1 MRITKLRIKNFYG
14 IKELELDG
22 KDVELTGTNGAGK
35 SSVIDSIRTALTNK
49 SNRPYI
55 LRNGES
61 EGEIYVETDTG
72 LVINRKKRTDQADYK
87 SVKNGS
93 EVITSPESFLSTLF
107 TPLQLNPVSF
117 IQMSEKEQNQAI
129 LDLVEFAW
137 DIPWIISQFGEVP
150 RDVDYDQNILQV
162 LHDIQSEN
170 GYYFKHRQDINRD
183 IKSKTAQAEGLASGI
198 PARFD
203 AAHWESFDLSAK
215 YRELAEGQKTNDEIS
230 RAKMFHDSYNDKVRG
245 IDGKREIAVSALR
258 SESESERNNLNSLIS
273 RLKAEIVA
281 AKEKL
286 AGLDARLN
294 ERIAVVDAQREAE
307 IAKLDKDMGVASDY
321 MSRTPVDTKSIQSDI
336 DIAEEMK
343 KKLYDYN
350 RMAALQ
356 DEVKMLTA
364 ESDELTAKIERARE
378 LPGVILETA
387 KLPVEGLTVV
397 DGVPLVNGLPIRNL
411 SEGEMLDLCVDVA
424 LSKPNGIQL
433 ILIDGAEKLSEINR
447 QHLYEKCKEKGV
459 QVIASRTT
467 DDPDLLVTAL

>member
-1 MRITKLRIKNFYG
+1 MRITKLRIKNVFG
-14 IKELELDG
+14 IRELELDG
-22 KDVELTGTNGAGK
+22 KDVELIGTNGAGK
-35 SSVIDSIRTALTNK
+35 SSVIDAIRTALTNK

-55 LRNGES
+55 LRNGEN

-129 LDLVEFAW
+129 LDLIEFAW
-137 DIPWIISQFGEVP
+137 DIPWIIKQFGEVP

-215 YRELAEGQKTNDEIS
+215 YRELAEGQDINGKIA

-258 SESESERNNLNSLIS
+258 SETESERNTLNSTIS
-273 RLKAEIVA
+273 RLEAEIKA

-286 AGLDARLN
+286 AGLDARLD
-294 ERIAVVDAQREAE
+294 EKIAVVDAQREAD
-307 IAKLDKDMGVASDY
+307 IAKLDKDMGTASDY
-321 MSRTPVDTKSIQSDI
+321 MSRTPVDTKSIQADI
-336 DIAEEMK
+336 DTAEEMK

-350 RMAALQ
+350 RMVALQ
-356 DEVKMLTA
+356 DEVEKLTA
-364 ESDELTAKIERARE
+364 ESDELTAKIDLARK
-378 LPGVILETA
+378 LPGVILESA
-387 KLPVEGLTVV
+387 KLPVEGLSVV

-411 SEGEMLDLCVDVA
+411 SEGEMLDLCVNVA

-433 ILIDGAEKLSEINR
+433 ILIDGAEKLSEVNR

>member
-1 MRITKLRIKNFYG
+1 MRITKLRIKNVFG
-14 IKELELDG
+14 IRELELDG
-22 KDVELTGTNGAGK
+22 KDVELIGTNGAGK
-35 SSVIDSIRTALTNK
+35 SSVIDAIRTALTNK

-55 LRNGES
+55 LRNGEN

-129 LDLVEFAW
+129 LDLIEFAW
-137 DIPWIISQFGEVP
+137 DISWIIKQFGEVP

-215 YRELAEGQKTNDEIS
+215 YRELAEGQDINGKIA

-258 SESESERNNLNSLIS
+258 SETESERNTLNSTIS
-273 RLKAEIVA
+273 RLEAEIKA

-286 AGLDARLN
+286 AGLDARLD
-294 ERIAVVDAQREAE
+294 EKIAVVDAQREAD
-307 IAKLDKDMGVASDY
+307 IAKLDKDMGTASDY
-321 MSRTPVDTKSIQSDI
+321 MSRTPVDTKSIQADI
-336 DIAEEMK
+336 DTAEEMK

-350 RMAALQ
+350 RMVALQ
-356 DEVKMLTA
+356 DEVEKLTA
-364 ESDELTAKIERARE
+364 ESDELTAKIDLARK
-378 LPGVILETA
+378 LPGVILESA
-387 KLPVEGLTVV
+387 KLPVEGLSVV

-411 SEGEMLDLCVDVA
+411 SEGEMLDLCVNVA

-433 ILIDGAEKLSEINR
+433 ILIDGAEKLSEVNR
-447 QHLYEKCKEKGV
+447 RHLYEKCKEKGV

>member
-1 MRITKLRIKNFYG
+1 MRITKLKIKNFYG

-22 KDVELTGTNGAGK
+22 KDVELIGTNGAGK

-55 LRNGES
+55 LRNGEN

-129 LDLVEFAW
+129 LDLIEFAW
-137 DIPWIISQFGEVP
+137 DIPWIIKQFGEVP

-215 YRELAEGQKTNDEIS
+215 YRELAEGQDINGKIA

-258 SESESERNNLNSLIS
+258 SETESERNTLNSTIS
-273 RLKAEIVA
+273 RLEAEIKA

-286 AGLDARLN
+286 AGLDARLD
-294 ERIAVVDAQREAE
+294 EKIAVVDAQREAD
-307 IAKLDKDMGVASDY
+307 IAKLDKDMGTASDY
-321 MSRTPVDTKSIQSDI
+321 MSRTPVDTKSIQADI
-336 DIAEEMK
+336 DTAEEMK

-350 RMAALQ
+350 RMVALQ
-356 DEVKMLTA
+356 DEVEKLTA
-364 ESDELTAKIERARE
+364 ESDELTAKIDLARK
-378 LPGVILETA
+378 LPGVILESA
-387 KLPVEGLTVV
+387 KLPVEGLSVV

-411 SEGEMLDLCVDVA
+411 SEGEMLDLCVNVA

-433 ILIDGAEKLSEINR
+433 ILIDGAEKLSEVNR

>member
-1 MRITKLRIKNFYG
+1 MRITKLRIKNVFG
-14 IKELELDG
+14 IRELELDG
-22 KDVELTGTNGAGK
+22 KDVELIGTNGAGK
-35 SSVIDSIRTALTNK
+35 SSVIDAIRTALTNK

-55 LRNGES
+55 LRNGEN

-129 LDLVEFAW
+129 LDLIEFAW
-137 DIPWIISQFGEVP
+137 DIPWIIKQFGEVP

-215 YRELAEGQKTNDEIS
+215 YRELAEGQDINGKIAS
-230 RAKMFHDSYNDKVRG
+230 AKMFHDSYNDKVRG

-258 SESESERNNLNSLIS
+258 SETESERNTLNSTIS
-273 RLKAEIVA
+273 RLEAEIKA

-286 AGLDARLN
+286 AGLDARLD
-294 ERIAVVDAQREAE
+294 EKIAVVDAQREAD
-307 IAKLDKDMGVASDY
+307 IAKLDKDMGTASDY
-321 MSRTPVDTKSIQSDI
+321 MSRTPVDTKSIQADI
-336 DIAEEMK
+336 DTAEEMK

-350 RMAALQ
+350 RMVALQ
-356 DEVKMLTA
+356 DEVEKLTA
-364 ESDELTAKIERARE
+364 ESDELTAKIDLARK
-378 LPGVILETA
+378 LPGVILESA
-387 KLPVEGLTVV
+387 KLPVEGLSVV

-411 SEGEMLDLCVDVA
+411 SEGEMLDLCVNVA

-433 ILIDGAEKLSEINR
+433 ILIDGAEKLSEVNR
-447 QHLYEKCKEKGV
+447 RHLYEKCKEKGV

>member
-22 KDVELTGTNGAGK
+22 KDVELIGTNGAGK

-55 LRNGES
+55 LRNGEN

-129 LDLVEFAW
+129 LDLIEFAW
-137 DIPWIISQFGEVP
+137 DIPWIIKQFGEVP

-215 YRELAEGQKTNDEIS
+215 YRELAEGQDINGKIA
-230 RAKMFHDSYNDKVRG
+230 RAKMLHDSYNDKVRG

-258 SESESERNNLNSLIS
+258 SETESERNTLNSTIS
-273 RLKAEIVA
+273 RLEAEIKA
-281 AKEKL
+281 TKEKL
-286 AGLDARLN
+286 AGLDARLD
-294 ERIAVVDAQREAE
+294 EKIAVVDAQREAD
-307 IAKLDKDMGVASDY
+307 IAKLDKDMGTASDY
-321 MSRTPVDTKSIQSDI
+321 MSRTPVDTKSIQADI
-336 DIAEEMK
+336 DTAEEMK

-350 RMAALQ
+350 RMVALQ
-356 DEVKMLTA
+356 DEVEKLTA
-364 ESDELTAKIERARE
+364 ESDELTAKIDLARK
-378 LPGVILETA
+378 LPGVILESA
-387 KLPVEGLTVV
+387 KLPVEGLSVV

-411 SEGEMLDLCVDVA
+411 SEGEMLDLCVNVA

-433 ILIDGAEKLSEINR
+433 ILIDGAEKLSEVNR

>member
-1 MRITKLRIKNFYG
+1 MRITTLRIKNFYG

-22 KDVELTGTNGAGK
+22 KDVELIGTNGAGK

-55 LRNGES
+55 LRNGEN

-129 LDLVEFAW
+129 LDLIEFAW
-137 DIPWIISQFGEVP
+137 DIPWIIKQFGEVP

-215 YRELAEGQKTNDEIS
+215 YRELAEGQDINGKIA

-258 SESESERNNLNSLIS
+258 SETESERNTLNSTIS
-273 RLKAEIVA
+273 RLEAEIKA

-286 AGLDARLN
+286 AGLDARLD
-294 ERIAVVDAQREAE
+294 EKIAVVDAQREAD
-307 IAKLDKDMGVASDY
+307 IAKLDKDMGTASDY
-321 MSRTPVDTKSIQSDI
+321 MSRTPVDTKSIQADI
-336 DIAEEMK
+336 DTAEEMK

-350 RMAALQ
+350 RMVALQ
-356 DEVKMLTA
+356 DEVEKLTA
-364 ESDELTAKIERARE
+364 ESDELTAKIDLARK
-378 LPGVILETA
+378 LPGVILESA
-387 KLPVEGLTVV
+387 KLPVEGLSVV

-411 SEGEMLDLCVDVA
+411 SEGEMLDLCVNVA

-433 ILIDGAEKLSEINR
+433 ILIDGAEKLSEVNR
-447 QHLYEKCKEKGV
+447 RHLYEKCKEKGV

>member
-1 MRITKLRIKNFYG
+1 MRITKLRIKNVFG

-22 KDVELTGTNGAGK
+22 KDVELVGTNGAGK
-35 SSVIDSIRTALTNK
+35 SSVIDAIRTALTNK

-55 LRNGES
+55 LRNGEN

-87 SVKNGS
+87 SVKNGT

-117 IQMSEKEQNQAI
+117 ILMSEKEQNQAI
-129 LDLVEFAW
+129 LDLIEFTW
-137 DIPWIISQFGEVP
+137 DIPWIIKEFGEVP
-150 RDVDYDQNILQV
+150 RDVDFDQNILQV

-170 GYYFKHRQDINRD
+170 GYYFRHRQDINRD
-183 IKSKTAQAEGLASGI
+183 IKSKTAQVEGLAAGI

-203 AAHWESFDLSAK
+203 AEYWEAFDLSAK
-215 YRELAEGQKTNDEIS
+215 YRELAEAQKSNGEIAK
-230 RAKMFHDSYNDKVRG
+230 AKMFYDSYANKVRG
-245 IDGKREIAVSALR
+245 IDGNREIAVSALR
-258 SESESERNNLNSLIS
+258 SETESERNNLNSLIS
-273 RLKAEIVA
+273 RLEAEIVA

-286 AGLDARLN
+286 AGLDTRLA
-294 ERIAVVDAQREAE
+294 EKIAVVDAQREAE
-307 IAKLDKDMGVASDY
+307 LAKLDKDMGVASDY
-321 MSRTPVDTKSIQSDI
+321 MSKTPVDIVAIQEEI
-336 DIAEEMK
+336 ATAEEMK
-343 KKLYDYN
+343 KKLYDHD
-350 RMAALQ
+350 RMVALQ
-356 DEVKMLTA
+356 DEVKALTI
-364 ESDELTAKIERARE
+364 ESDELTAKIEHARR

-411 SEGEMLDLCVDVA
+411 SEGEMLDLCVNVA

>member
-1 MRITKLRIKNFYG
+1 MRITKLRIKNVFG
-14 IKELELDG
+14 IRELELDG
-22 KDVELTGTNGAGK
+22 KDVELIGTNGVGK
-35 SSVIDSIRTALTNK
+35 SSVIDAIRTVLTNK

-55 LRNGES
+55 LHNGEK
-61 EGEIYVETDTG
+61 EGQIYIETDTG
-72 LVINRKKRTDQADYK
+72 LVVDRKKRTDQADYK
-87 SVKNGS
+87 SVKNGA
-93 EVITSPESFLSTLF
+93 EIITSPESFLSTLF

-129 LDLVEFAW
+129 LDLIEFEW
-137 DIPWIISQFGEVP
+137 DIPWIIEQFGELP
-150 RDVDYDQNILQV
+150 RDVEYEQNILQV

-203 AAHWESFDLSAK
+203 AAHWESFNMKAK
-215 YRELAEGQKTNDEIS
+215 YQELAEAQKYNDDIA
-230 RAKMFHDSYNDKVRG
+230 RAKLFYDSYDNKKRG
-245 IDGKREIAVSALR
+245 IDAKREIDVSAIR
-258 SESESERNNLNSLIS
+258 SEIESERSDLSSQIAKLE
-273 RLKAEIVA
+273 AEITA

-286 AGLDARLN
+286 SGLDARF
-294 ERIAVVDAQREAE
+294 EEKVAVVDAQREVA
-307 IAKLDKDMGVASDY
+307 IANLEKDIGTASDY
-321 MSRTPVDTKSIQSDI
+321 MSRTPVDTKSIQADI
-336 DIAEEMK
+336 DTAEEMK

-350 RMAALQ
+350 RMVALQ
-356 DEVKMLTA
+356 DEVETLTA

-411 SEGEMLDLCVDVA
+411 SEGEMLDLCVNVA

-433 ILIDGAEKLSEINR
+433 ILIDGAEKLSEVNR